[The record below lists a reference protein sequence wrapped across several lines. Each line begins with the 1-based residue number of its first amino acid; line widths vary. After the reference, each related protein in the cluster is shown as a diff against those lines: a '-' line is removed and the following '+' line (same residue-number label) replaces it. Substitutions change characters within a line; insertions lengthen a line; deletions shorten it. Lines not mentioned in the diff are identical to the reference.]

1 MSEYMH
7 DITPEMVQ
15 NADKLRASN
24 FEGATAEEIEL
35 YTEFNTLLRLHSE
48 EVREKARLRDEES
61 AQRKAAFQAQAQSA
75 MNALETLNAV
85 AQAKLA
91 AVESV
96 E

>member
-1 MSEYMH
+1 MSDYMH
-7 DITPEMVQ
+7 EITPEMVQ

-48 EVREKARLRDEES
+48 EVRERARLRDEES

-75 MNALETLNAV
+75 MTALETLNQV
-85 AQAKLA
+85 ALAKLQ
-91 AVESV
+91 AVENS